1 MESFKNSPIEDE
13 LFSLLGK
20 IRLRAQMA
28 ESAYGKILHEK
39 RLLVE
44 ELQNLKMQL
53 NVPDT
58 VFCCEVSGSEINRL
72 KHHLSKKGHE
82 RLEDDFRKR
91 ENRSEGSDNDTDSAQ
106 IRHWCRTRKVNFP
119 GRYDRECL
127 MMFFQRLGR
136 RIK

>member
-1 MESFKNSPIEDE
+1 METFGNSPVEDE

-58 VFCCEVSGSEINRL
+58 VFCCEV
-72 KHHLSKKGHE
+72 KG
-82 RLEDDFRKR
+82 
-91 ENRSEGSDNDTDSAQ
+91 
-106 IRHWCRTRKVNFP
+106 
-119 GRYDRECL
+119 
-127 MMFFQRLGR
+127 
-136 RIK
+136 